1 MDFLAPINRCMR
13 INKQYCIVRPFA
25 LSFSAEPRKSMGS
38 PHTSSTAY
46 IRGIGV
52 CLQLS
57 IAVDAFLFNKLSTLF
72 CWL

>member
-13 INKQYCIVRPFA
+13 INRQYCIVCPFA
-25 LSFSAEPRKSMGS
+25 LSFSGNREDPWDPRI
-38 PHTSSTAY
+38 HLSTAY

-57 IAVDAFLFNKLSTLF
+57 IAVDAFLFN
-72 CWL
+72 